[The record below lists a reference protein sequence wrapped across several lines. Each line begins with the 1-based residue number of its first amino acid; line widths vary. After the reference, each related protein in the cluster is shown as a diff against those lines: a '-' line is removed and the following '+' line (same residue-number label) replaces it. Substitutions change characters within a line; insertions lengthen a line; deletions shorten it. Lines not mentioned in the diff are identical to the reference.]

1 MTRGRPDRE
10 GGRHVSDQTGAVRTR
25 RAFAVL
31 AAVLAGGLVGAS
43 ATSVTAT
50 TAPSPGA
57 YGWGNNRSGEVGDG
71 TTAPRNSPVPMVG
84 FTDLATLAVGAVH
97 GLALENDG
105 SVLAWGH
112 NRSGQLGNGSF
123 VDSSSPVHV
132 SGIGPVKTLSAGD
145 VFSVAVQNDG
155 AVFAWGNNNSGEL
168 GDGGTTKSSTPVHVS
183 GLGPGSGVVAV
194 AAGEAHALALKSDG
208 TVLAWGNNQSGQLGD
223 GTAPTD
229 HHKPVQVA
237 GLGPG
242 SGIVKLAAGLTFAL
256 ALKYGGTVLAWGNNA
271 RGELGNGDAPN
282 DRATPVPVSGAAGA
296 VDIAA
301 GWEHGLALRA
311 DGSVVSWGD
320 NSLGQLGDGTTA
332 NRDQPG
338 PVNGFGPGSNVAA
351 VFAAGDHAHAIVSVA
366 PPPPP
371 QSPAPPSGGS
381 SSGGSGVPS
390 APTAHP
396 VSGNPQTAG

>member
-1 MTRGRPDRE
+1 MRI
-10 GGRHVSDQTGAVRTR
+10 R
-25 RAFAVL
+25 RAAAVL
-31 AAVLAGGLVGAS
+31 AAVLAGGLAGAS

-50 TAPSPGA
+50 TAPNPGP

-71 TTAPRNSPVPMVG
+71 TTAPRNSPVRMVG
-84 FTDLATLAVGAVH
+84 FTNLGTLGVGAVH

-123 VDSSSPVHV
+123 VDSSSPVRV
-132 SGIGPVKTLSAGD
+132 TGIGAVKTLSAGD
-145 VFSVAVQNDG
+145 AFSVAVQTDG
-155 AVFAWGNNNSGEL
+155 AVLAWGNNNSGEL
-168 GDGGTTKSSTPVHVS
+168 GNGSTSKSSAPVPVN

-194 AAGEAHALALKSDG
+194 AAGDSHALALKSDG

-242 SGIVKLAAGLTFAL
+242 SGVVKLAAGLTFAL

-271 RGELGNGDAPN
+271 RGELGTGDAPA
-282 DRATPVPVSGAAGA
+282 DHLTPVPVSGAAGA

-301 GWEHGLALRA
+301 GWEHGLALRS

-320 NSLGQLGDGTTA
+320 NSLGQLGDGTTN

-338 PVNGFGPGSNVAA
+338 PVRGFGPGSNVAA
-351 VFAAGDHAHAIVSVA
+351 VFAAGDHSHAVVSVS

-371 QSPAPPSGGS
+371 QPPAPPSGGS
-381 SSGGSGVPS
+381 GNPGNSSSSGGTGLPS
-390 APTAHP
+390 APVAHP
-396 VSGNPQTAG
+396 VARNPQTAG